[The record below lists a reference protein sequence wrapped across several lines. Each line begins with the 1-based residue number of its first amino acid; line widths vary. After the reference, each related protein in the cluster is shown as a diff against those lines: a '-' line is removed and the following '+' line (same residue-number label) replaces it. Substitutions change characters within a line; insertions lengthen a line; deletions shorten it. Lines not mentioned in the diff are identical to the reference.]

1 MPYLRLVPDLRDP
14 GWRESRL
21 RALAVVA
28 ALGAL
33 MSVLPFFARFSHL
46 FELAANFRLQYAAT
60 LGLAAMGLALGK
72 DRRPAVVIFVFA
84 LWNAGHFAG
93 DYLPPDGPAPVAG
106 APRLK
111 LVSFNVH
118 SGNEDPAG
126 VRAFLAA
133 ERPDLLLILEL
144 SAPQPEAFGLA
155 ALGYETAA
163 EAVRLDNFGIGL
175 YVRRDGAARLV
186 PGTAHVAALGGD
198 EIPSITAELAWGAE
212 SLHFVG
218 VHSMPPMSAEG
229 RARRDLVLRAAG
241 QFLQGSG
248 RLGVLAG
255 DFNATPWSPIFGEL
269 TKTFGLRDSR
279 RGFGAQASWPTGF
292 FALRIPIDHVLTTPG
307 VAVLERRIG
316 PDLGS
321 DHHPVVVTLAP
332 GEAPR

>member
-1 MPYLRLVPDLRDP
+1 MPLLRLVPDLRDP
-14 GWRESRL
+14 RWRESRL
-21 RALAVVA
+21 RALAVVS

-33 MSVLPFFARFSHL
+33 VSLLPYLSGASYF

-60 LGLAAMGLALGK
+60 LGLSALALALGK
-72 DRRPAVVIFVFA
+72 DRRPAVVILIFA
-84 LWNAGHFAG
+84 LWNAGHFVG
-93 DYLPPDGPAPVAG
+93 DFLDREGPLPISG

-133 ERPDLLLILEL
+133 ERPDVLLILEL
-144 SAPQPEAFGLA
+144 SAPQPDAFGLS

-175 YVRRDGAARLV
+175 YVRRDSAARLV
-186 PGTAHVAALGGD
+186 AGTARIEELGQD
-198 EIPSITAELAWGAE
+198 PIPSVTAEFSWGKE
-212 SLHFVG
+212 RLSFVG
-218 VHSMPPMSAEG
+218 VHAMPPMSATG
-229 RARRDLVLRAAG
+229 RARRDRVLRAAG

-269 TKTFGLRDSR
+269 TKALGLRDSR
-279 RGFGAQASWPTGF
+279 QGFGPQPSWPTGF
-292 FALRIPIDHVLTTPG
+292 FALRIPIDHVLTTPDI
-307 VAVLERRIG
+307 AVVERRIG
-316 PDLGS
+316 PELGS

-332 GEAPR
+332 GVAAR